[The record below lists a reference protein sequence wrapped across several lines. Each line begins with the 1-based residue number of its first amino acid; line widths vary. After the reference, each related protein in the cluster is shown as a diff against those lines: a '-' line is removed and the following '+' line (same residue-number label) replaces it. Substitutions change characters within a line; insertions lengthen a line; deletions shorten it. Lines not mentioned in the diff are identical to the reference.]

1 MAKRL
6 LLFDVPSL
14 VPALLKTALKPAG
27 LFFGFRDVLQRNR
40 CRCDCYILVH
50 YTDVATRINVAPRF
64 SRLVLGMA
72 NVADATHF
80 GNRS

>member
-27 LFFGFRDVLQRNR
+27 LLLRFRDVLQR
-40 CRCDCYILVH
+40 I
-50 YTDVATRINVAPRF
+50 
-64 SRLVLGMA
+64 
-72 NVADATHF
+72 ADATVK
-80 GNRS
+80 SLSIVQM